1 MGWRKTEHAC
11 SLFSR
16 AMWLMGLLFIFR
28 LCFIDYHGR
37 RSGQFHHLQKMSR
50 SNHWHGD
57 QMEKVKTM
65 KFKAENNESFHIVYF
80 CIDFFI
86 LCTPCYSGCSWIQ
99 QWKNQLVPHRKC
111 RHSSLHQLGRGDNLY
126 GVGVS
131 VLSGG
136 IPVEAGSIH
145 RG

>member
-1 MGWRKTEHAC
+1 
-11 SLFSR
+11 
-16 AMWLMGLLFIFR
+16 MGLLFVFR

-65 KFKAENNESFHIVYF
+65 KFIAEMKVFIL
-80 CIDFFI
+80 IFFI
-86 LCTPCYSGCSWIQ
+86 LCSPCYSGCSWIQ
-99 QWKNQLVPHRKC
+99 QWKNQLVSHRKC

-136 IPVEAGSIH
+136 NRVEAGSVH